1 MKLYFIFATFIAST
15 LAYCCDDDSY
25 DACEN
30 TVQDII
36 ENDTHYQQGLK
47 NEFQTQQ
54 PNTQFLKIPE
64 LTEADQNHLKTYL
77 YKTVSNHPFND
88 HINIQS
94 IVNNKKISN
103 IFEYIAVYCSIQ
115 EKRVLQFFS
124 NCCSC
129 ESNITQFCETLLD
142 NYSNTLRKYYKD
154 TVFYTNRQTRTEYN
168 YNISSQYLI
177 RKTSTYNL
185 IKTEKESV
193 IKDLF
198 AENES
203 IYQNFIKEI
212 DNAKQL
218 EELLYNKYTQ
228 YFTKE
233 EFQKIKDLLD
243 HIDNGQQPTPE
254 KITIEHL
261 IAAKKLNIF
270 ALNNVDISDIGFILD
285 SKYLSPY
292 QYSKK
297 LMDATTILTPI
308 NSFYNYTQNKNLLN
322 DTSLSENTINT
333 IKIKI
338 NNYHKTIDSMFHTLE
353 QLLRQNFNELS
364 DQLLHTA
371 KEAIKLGKI
380 TSYDTYNKIN
390 SFYCLVSALHPSC
403 ITIDSQNIVNHVL
416 GCLSQIMKE
425 YLQFAIQ
432 NNFYNNLYLLQN
444 KSNVEQLAKKEK
456 YDNTDTYYIHFY
468 INAYNQASTESDKIV
483 MQNLFNNNRNELT
496 TFKTEIKNYID
507 IITANLK

>member
-1 MKLYFIFATFIAST
+1 M
-15 LAYCCDDDSY
+15 
-25 DACEN
+25 
-30 TVQDII
+30 I

-47 NEFQTQQ
+47 SEFQTQQ
-54 PNTQFLKIPE
+54 PNTQFFKIPE
-64 LTEADQNHLKTYL
+64 LTETDQNRLKTYL
-77 YKTVSNHPFND
+77 YNTASNHPFND
-88 HINIQS
+88 QINIQS

-103 IFEYIAVYCSIQ
+103 IFEYIAIYYSIQ
-115 EKRVLQFFS
+115 EKRARQVIFK
-124 NCCSC
+124 CCC
-129 ESNITQFCETLLD
+129 FESNITQFCETLLD

-154 TVFYTNRQTRTEYN
+154 TVFYTNHQITNHQIRTEHN
-168 YNISSQYLI
+168 YNIISQYLI

-185 IKTEKESV
+185 IKTEKDSA

-228 YFTKE
+228 CFTKE
-233 EFQKIKDLLD
+233 EFQQIKDLLD

-285 SKYLSPY
+285 SKYLSSY

-297 LMDATTILTPI
+297 SMDATTILTPI

-338 NNYHKTIDSMFHTLE
+338 NNYHKTIDYMFNHIE
-353 QLLRQNFNELS
+353 QLLRQNFWETN

-380 TSYDTYNKIN
+380 IGYDTYNKIN
-390 SFYCLVSALHPSC
+390 SFYCFVRALSLSC
-403 ITIDSQNIVNHVL
+403 ITIDMQNIVNHVL
-416 GCLSQIMKE
+416 GCLSQIMNE
-425 YLQFAIQ
+425 YLQFEVQ
-432 NNFYNNLYLLQN
+432 NNFYNNLY
-444 KSNVEQLAKKEK
+444 
-456 YDNTDTYYIHFY
+456 F
-468 INAYNQASTESDKIV
+468 
-483 MQNLFNNNRNELT
+483 F
-496 TFKTEIKNYID
+496 
-507 IITANLK
+507 